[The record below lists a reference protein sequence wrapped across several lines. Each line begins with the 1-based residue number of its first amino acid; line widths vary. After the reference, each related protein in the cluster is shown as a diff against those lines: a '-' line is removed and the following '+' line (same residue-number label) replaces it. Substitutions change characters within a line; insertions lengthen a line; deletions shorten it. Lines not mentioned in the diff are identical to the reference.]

1 MGRFLQIRVQA
12 VTFSEDDVAR
22 TWPSLF
28 DLVWGEGGDA
38 VPKKGVLELA
48 QAVFD
53 GVRAGLIEKEKAE
66 KLKEL
71 AEKAEQLRFD
81 INDALNARDPQAADK
96 LSYEIED
103 CLESLEDIASNF

>member
-12 VTFSEDDVAR
+12 ATVSEDDVAKE
-22 TWPSLF
+22 WPSLYA
-28 DLVWGEGGDA
+28 LVWGEGGESI
-38 VPKKGVLELA
+38 PKKGVLELA

-53 GVRAGLIEKEKAE
+53 GVRAGLIEKDKAD
-66 KLKEL
+66 KLKEQ
-71 AEKAEQLRFD
+71 AEKVEDLRFKMV
-81 INDALNARDPQAADK
+81 DALNARDPQTADK